1 MGFWTA
7 IFLIATVAI
16 VTEFVLRIVKMA
28 TRHYENIERIRRGY
42 PTLDGAL
49 PFGSDGMPEDTFGHG
64 ERLQ

>member
-7 IFLIATVAI
+7 IFLIATIAI
-16 VTEFVLRIVKMA
+16 ATEFVLRIVKMG

-42 PTLDGAL
+42 PTLDG
-49 PFGSDGMPEDTFGHG
+49 SMPMGNEETMAEYNPG